1 MPRIATMPTAESAR
15 YATGTEASDAEA
27 NGPISEVDHA
37 VECWAKTPAK
47 SGDMTP
53 RTNCARRALVSEEL
67 TRRFVDLVRRDLH
80 AVKVV
85 ISDSEDAPLP
95 TDTLRVAL
103 SEGRAVLATFVD
115 AAAADSAMLRRLEIL
130 VRAFEST
137 LLGDRER
144 QKRAPVVVSLRDEL
158 RAVTTRS
165 GAIGASVIDGHSPVI
180 WASTAE
186 RIEGAEEEI
195 PDNVLQFPPEV
206 RETLRL
212 VKESHRGV
220 LIALGVE
227 PEPTHEGDPWEDEPP
242 SEESPDT
249 TAQLESIRRVRALR
263 ELEGLHKGQHLS
275 HTERRE
281 DGGFLVRSFAGIY
294 CLVLTFDQPF
304 DEIRAERAVRDAL
317 PRIER
322 LVLALPP
329 LDPEPVAKGA
339 VARRARRR

>member
-1 MPRIATMPTAESAR
+1 M
-15 YATGTEASDAEA
+15 
-27 NGPISEVDHA
+27 
-37 VECWAKTPAK
+37 
-47 SGDMTP
+47 
-53 RTNCARRALVSEEL
+53 SEEL
-67 TRRFVDLVRRDLH
+67 IRRFIDLVRRDLH
-80 AVKVV
+80 ALSVV
-85 ISDSEDAPLP
+85 IVDSDDAPIP
-95 TDTLRVAL
+95 SDTLRVPL
-103 SEGRAVLATFVD
+103 SEGRAVLATFAD
-115 AAAADSAMLRRLEIL
+115 EAASDPASLRRFEIL

-137 LLGDRER
+137 LVGDREK

-165 GAIGASVIDGHSPVI
+165 GAVGASVIDGHSPVI

-186 RIEGAEEEI
+186 RIEGLAEEL

-220 LIALGVE
+220 LIALGVD
-227 PEPTHEGDPWEDEPP
+227 PEPTHDGDPWEDEPP
-242 SEESPDT
+242 SEESPDA

-263 ELEGLHKGQHLS
+263 ELEGLHRGHHLS
-275 HTERRE
+275 HSERGA

-304 DEIRAERAVRDAL
+304 DEIRAERAVREAL

>member
-1 MPRIATMPTAESAR
+1 M
-15 YATGTEASDAEA
+15 
-27 NGPISEVDHA
+27 
-37 VECWAKTPAK
+37 
-47 SGDMTP
+47 
-53 RTNCARRALVSEEL
+53 SEEL

-85 ISDSEDAPLP
+85 VVDSDDATVPA
-95 TDTLRVAL
+95 DTLRVAL
-103 SEGRAVLATFVD
+103 SEGRAVLATFAD
-115 AAAADSAMLRRLEIL
+115 HEAAADPANLRRLEIL

-137 LLGDRER
+137 LVGDRER

-158 RAVTTRS
+158 RAVTARS
-165 GAIGASVIDGHSPVI
+165 GAVGASVIDGHSPVI

-186 RIEGAEEEI
+186 RIEGLAEEV

-227 PEPTHEGDPWEDEPP
+227 PEPTHDGDPWEDEPP
-242 SEESPDT
+242 SEESPDM
-249 TAQLESIRRVRALR
+249 TAQLESIRKVRALR
-263 ELEGLHKGQHLS
+263 ELEGLHKGHHLS
-275 HTERRE
+275 HSERGD
-281 DGGFLVRSFAGIY
+281 DGGYLVRSFAGIY

-329 LDPEPVAKGA
+329 LDPEPIAKGA